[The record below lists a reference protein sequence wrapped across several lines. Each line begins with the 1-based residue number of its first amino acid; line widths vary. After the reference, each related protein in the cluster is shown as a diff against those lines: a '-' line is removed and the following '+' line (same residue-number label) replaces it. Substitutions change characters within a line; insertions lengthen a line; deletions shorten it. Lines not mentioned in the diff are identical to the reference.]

1 METKFESI
9 LDYINYFI
17 STIINKPLIFIISTL
32 MASILTIITT
42 LFTKLSNVLV
52 INIVFGYIFIALALL
67 DVFTGIIASRIE
79 KKDFSSPKFFK
90 KPSLVMFFIFIIW
103 ILQSMIKGLNDYPHV
118 ENSIFESLLTSG
130 IFLIESLKLG
140 LIIFYII
147 YELTSLR
154 ENFLRLKLKE
164 FVRIVDF
171 ILIPLQKFSDYITK
185 RFDKIIDDDLNTS
198 SNNININNN
207 ENQQ

>member
-1 METKFESI
+1 MDNKFESI
-9 LDYINYFI
+9 IDYINYFI
-17 STIINKPLIFIISTL
+17 STIINKPLIFIISTF
-32 MASILTIITT
+32 MATILTLITS

-103 ILQSMIKGLNDYPHV
+103 ILQSMIIGLDKYPHV
-118 ENSIFESLLTSG
+118 ENSIFEGLLSSG

-164 FVRIVDF
+164 FVRIIDF
-171 ILIPLQKFSDYITK
+171 ILIPLQKFSNYITK
-185 RFDKIIDDDLNTS
+185 RFDKIIDHESDKDN
-198 SNNININNN
+198 
-207 ENQQ
+207 